1 MESRSGIITL
11 TTDFGLRDAYV
22 GAMKGV
28 ICTIRP
34 STRIIDI
41 SHEVPPQDIA
51 EGAYLLEAAFPWFP
65 PGTVH
70 VVVVD
75 PGVGTER
82 RAIAVYAQG
91 HLFVGPD
98 NGVLSPALSQDP
110 VFVRVISDVDYALP
124 QKSETFHARDIF
136 APAAAHLASGISL
149 ERMGPPINDYLVL
162 DLPKPKLRE
171 GRLEGEIVRIDRFGN
186 GISNISG
193 AMLNRLG
200 AGPFIVFLGERDL
213 GSLKRRYQDV
223 SPGEPLALIGGD
235 GRMEIAASG
244 ASALERLEIAPG
256 TPVRVILRP

>member
-11 TTDFGLRDAYV
+11 ISDFGMRDAYV

-51 EGAYLLEAAFPWFP
+51 EGAYLLEAAYPWFP

-75 PGVGTER
+75 PGVGTDR
-82 RAIAVYAQG
+82 RGIAVYTNG

-98 NGVLSPALSQDP
+98 NGVLSPALTQAR
-110 VFVRVISDVDYALP
+110 VFVRQISDVDYALP
-124 QKSETFHARDIF
+124 QKSDTFHGRDVF

-149 ERMGPPINDYLVL
+149 ERMGPEVEDYVVL
-162 DLPKPKLRE
+162 DLPKPHVLKGRIE
-171 GRLEGEIVRIDRFGN
+171 GQIVRIDRFGN
-186 GISNISG
+186 GISNIPRS
-193 AMLNRLG
+193 MVQRLG
-200 AGPFIVFLGERDL
+200 DGPYEIFLGDRSL
-213 GSLKRRYQDV
+213 GPLKRRYRDV
-223 SPGEPLALIGGD
+223 APGEPLALIGGD
-235 GRMEIAASG
+235 GRLEIATSG
-244 ASALERLEIAPG
+244 ASAEDRLEIAPG
-256 TPVRVILRP
+256 TPVRVIPAG